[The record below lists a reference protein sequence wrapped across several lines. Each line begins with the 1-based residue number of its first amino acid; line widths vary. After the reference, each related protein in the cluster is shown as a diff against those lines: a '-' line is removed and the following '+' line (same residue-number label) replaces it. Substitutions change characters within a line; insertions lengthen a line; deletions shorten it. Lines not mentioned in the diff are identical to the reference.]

1 MKGCPLFSIV
11 IPSYNYAHL
20 LPRAVNSVISQKGDD
35 WELLVIND
43 GSQDNTSEVVAA
55 LMADNPEKILY
66 IEKENAGAAAAR
78 NTGINAAKGRYLIFL
93 DADDEMID
101 GAMQVFREAL
111 LDNPNAALL
120 IGGYDSVFE
129 SGRVK
134 TQIPTKLPVGR
145 LGRVK
150 AYLIDKTLSI
160 LNGPTAMRRDVFS
173 RYLYRESFR
182 SVEDLPM
189 FAYILANYEVA
200 LVAHNLVRI
209 HKHDD
214 SLRHNTVHAKQIGL
228 ALVDEVFDRERMP
241 EEIQSIRKQY
251 ASQRALSLF
260 RTFYNA
266 REYGLAKCYYHQA
279 IGLSLSSLFKFSYL
293 RKYIKAL
300 FK

>member
-1 MKGCPLFSIV
+1 
-11 IPSYNYAHL
+11 
-20 LPRAVNSVISQKGDD
+20 
-35 WELLVIND
+35 
-43 GSQDNTSEVVAA
+43 
-55 LMADNPEKILY
+55 
-66 IEKENAGAAAAR
+66 
-78 NTGINAAKGRYLIFL
+78 
-93 DADDEMID
+93 
-101 GAMQVFREAL
+101 
-111 LDNPNAALL
+111 
-120 IGGYDSVFE
+120 
-129 SGRVK
+129 
-134 TQIPTKLPVGR
+134 
-145 LGRVK
+145 
-150 AYLIDKTLSI
+150 
-160 LNGPTAMRRDVFS
+160 MRRDVFS